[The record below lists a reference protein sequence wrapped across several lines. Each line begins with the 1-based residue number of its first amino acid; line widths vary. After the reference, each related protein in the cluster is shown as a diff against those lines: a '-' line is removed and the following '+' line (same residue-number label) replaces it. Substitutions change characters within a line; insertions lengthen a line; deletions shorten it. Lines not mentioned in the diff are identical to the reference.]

1 MSENPALTA
10 MLARRAEKREEN
22 PDQRKLST
30 AEIILLSSVEKAIQE
45 AMEIL
50 AKYGSIEIAAWTAV
64 LTGGLELK
72 NQTATAVIDQVRAQA

>member
-50 AKYGSIEIAAWTAV
+50 AKYG
-64 LTGGLELK
+64 
-72 NQTATAVIDQVRAQA
+72 